1 MLPRQT
7 NRMDFMGFALI
18 DPALWLDHLRIA
30 QGPDMNRE
38 KLNKE
43 AIVAA
48 LAELDG
54 WSLAADGASIKRSF
68 VFKNFSEA
76 FAFMTRVALAAEK
89 MDHHPD
95 WSNVY
100 KTVDVTLNTHDAGG
114 VTALDIELAKR
125 MNVYFG

>member
-1 MLPRQT
+1 MT
-7 NRMDFMGFALI
+7 
-18 DPALWLDHLRIA
+18 
-30 QGPDMNRE
+30 RE
-38 KLNKE
+38 KLSKE
-43 AIVAA
+43 AVSAA
-48 LAELDG
+48 LAELEG
-54 WSLAADGASIKRSF
+54 WAMADDNASIRRRF
-68 VFKNFSEA
+68 DFKNFSEA

-125 MNVYFG
+125 MNRYFH

>member
-1 MLPRQT
+1 MT
-7 NRMDFMGFALI
+7 
-18 DPALWLDHLRIA
+18 
-30 QGPDMNRE
+30 RE
-38 KLNKE
+38 KLSKE
-43 AIVAA
+43 AIITA
-48 LAELDG
+48 LTELEG

-68 VFKNFSEA
+68 GFKNFSEA

-125 MNVYFG
+125 MNRYFG